1 MSEIL
6 RFGRFVLA
14 QRRPLVMGIVNLTPD
29 SFSGDGHGHHL
40 DAALHHAEQLVAGGA
55 DLLDIGGESSRPGAQ
70 PVAEQEELD
79 RVMPLVERLAAW
91 PVPISV
97 DTVKPAV
104 MRAAIA
110 AGAAMINDINAFRAE
125 GAFEAVV
132 NSSAALCIMHMKG
145 EPRSMQQNP
154 EYEDVVSEV
163 AAFLAQQKARFEQ
176 AGVARERLV
185 VDPGFGFG
193 KTLAHNLALFRA
205 LPELGRMAPLLVGV
219 SRKSMIGAITGR
231 SLPERA
237 SGSVAAA
244 MMAADRGARLLRV
257 HDVRETVDALKVR
270 AAVLDEEWSAQE
282 ITDRTSD

>member
-1 MSEIL
+1 M
-6 RFGRFVLA
+6 R
-14 QRRPLVMGIVNLTPD
+14 
-29 SFSGDGHGHHL
+29 
-40 DAALHHAEQLVAGGA
+40 HAEQLVAGGA

-163 AAFLAQQKARFEQ
+163 AAFLRSKGPLRAGGRRPRAARC
-176 AGVARERLV
+176 R
-185 VDPGFGFG
+185 PGFR
-193 KTLAHNLALFRA
+193 FRQDA
-205 LPELGRMAPLLVGV
+205 RAAQPRVVQGAPGAGRMAPLLVGV
-219 SRKSMIGAITGR
+219 SRKSMIGAITGVHCQ
-231 SLPERA
+231 
-237 SGSVAAA
+237 SGC
-244 MMAADRGARLLRV
+244 
-257 HDVRETVDALKVR
+257 R
-270 AAVLDEEWSAQE
+270 AAWRQP
-282 ITDRTSD
+282 